1 MLKLPNRIKLV
12 KLYFKGFFF
21 TLLLVFYYFMYME
34 NALAKY
40 YRGST
45 TMGER
50 IEEIE
55 NQIWPVV
62 ILCPEPGFKP
72 SFFKS
77 HGLAELSVETAGIE
91 KYFWMKHQYRAMFEN
106 ETSMPELFQNMS
118 YILVQDLNI
127 IIYSFS

>member
-1 MLKLPNRIKLV
+1 MLKLPSRIKLI

-21 TLLLVFYYFMYME
+21 TLLLVFYYFLYMKNTLE
-34 NALAKY
+34 KY

-55 NQIWPVV
+55 NQIWPVM
-62 ILCPEPGFKP
+62 ILCSEPGFKP

-77 HGLAELSVETAGIE
+77 HGLAELSQATAGIE
-91 KYFWMKHQYRAMFEN
+91 KYFWIKHQYRTMFEN
-106 ETSMPELFQNMS
+106 ETSMPDLFQKMS
-118 YILVQDLNI
+118 YLLGQDLNI
-127 IIYSFS
+127 NMYWFR